1 MVNLLQHTLPD
12 QVAGLKINTSYRL
25 MIAFADWLERHEGVE
40 IIPEVVLKQV
50 FISEIKDT
58 QVATAA
64 LLWWYTCGAEQQAE
78 ETDNNPK
85 KKTAKPY
92 SFLFDEGAIAAD
104 FAQYYGIRILS
115 TDMHWFEFHKLLIN
129 LPNESQ
135 FKKRIY
141 YRTANI
147 DDINKHERDSFI
159 KLRKLYKIE
168 NPHSAKTS
176 AEREQNFQE
185 RIARAYQDMQAHIL
199 QEEMQKG

>member
-1 MVNLLQHTLPD
+1 MV
-12 QVAGLKINTSYRL
+12 
-25 MIAFADWLERHEGVE
+25 AFAEWLERHEGIE
-40 IIPEVVLKQV
+40 EIPEIVLSQV

-64 LLWWYTCGAEQQAE
+64 LLWWYTCGAEQAAEQAN
-78 ETDNNPK
+78 DKP
-85 KKTAKPY
+85 KTAKPY
-92 SFLFDEGAIAAD
+92 SFQFDEGAISAD

-115 TDMHWFEFHKLLIN
+115 TDMHWFEFQKLLFN
-129 LPNESQ
+129 LPNDSQ

-168 NPHSAKTS
+168 KPQSAKTS
-176 AEREQNFQE
+176 VEREQNFQE
-185 RIARAYQDMQAHIL
+185 RIARAYQDMQAHML